1 MSSQRPGRG
10 PRWPRGG
17 GGRSCQ
23 AADSSV
29 SHPGGL
35 RLKASSWLAACAR
48 LCFEERAQK
57 PRATGRETADR
68 LRGIVGGCPP
78 LRCLPGGARLISD
91 GAPLA
96 ISGGRRKP
104 RLPVRTSQQD
114 APPQLML
121 LTQRIVDSLPSP
133 LVILSLPSLGLE
145 MSLKARARPMPT
157 VEPPLP
163 ENWIWGQKTRVWV
176 PARLL
181 PGS

>member
-1 MSSQRPGRG
+1 MEEAAAARLRTAASHTQEVCVSKPAAGWQHVPGSAS
-10 PRWPRGG
+10 
-17 GGRSCQ
+17 RSALRSPGQLGERRLTGCEGLWGAALPSAAFQ
-23 AADSSV
+23 AAPGSSLTERLWP
-29 SHPGGL
+29 SLGEGG
-35 RLKASSWLAACAR
+35 S
-48 LCFEERAQK
+48 
-57 PRATGRETADR
+57 P
-68 LRGIVGGCPP
+68 VCP
-78 LRCLPGGARLISD
+78 S
-91 GAPLA
+91 
-96 ISGGRRKP
+96 
-104 RLPVRTSQQD
+104 RTSQQD